1 MHQNCGASLHVD
13 VQRQFHFKC
22 AVLCIGT
29 DFIPS
34 SQVVFLA
41 LSSRKLKQPSK
52 LTHMFKVI
60 V

>member
-1 MHQNCGASLHVD
+1 MHQNSGASLHFD
-13 VQRQFHFKC
+13 AQRQLHFKC
-22 AVLCIGT
+22 SVLCIGT

-34 SQVVFLA
+34 SPVLFLA

-52 LTHMFKVI
+52 LTYMFKVI